1 VLVPLDPYNGGAYGS
16 SGSLV
21 GTAPLS
27 VSSLLNV
34 IDGSTYVNFH
44 TTNNPTGEI
53 RGQIMR

>member
-1 VLVPLDPYNGGAYGS
+1 VPLDPYNGGAYGS